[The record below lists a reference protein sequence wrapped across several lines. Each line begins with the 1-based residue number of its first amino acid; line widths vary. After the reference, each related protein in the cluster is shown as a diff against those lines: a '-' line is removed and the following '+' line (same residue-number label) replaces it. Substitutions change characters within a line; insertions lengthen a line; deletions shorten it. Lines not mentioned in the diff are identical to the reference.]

1 MGVSWLSVWA
11 GSFPFLWGRPRT
23 SRPFALFDYV
33 YTYRFVFFCPPG
45 RAGLDCPLSRE
56 ELSLA
61 KLSLP
66 GLQPQG
72 VAGFSEI
79 EFAETCFLLHSQKGF
94 SVHRHGEIHRAR
106 KRLDKE
112 AKPVRRMAVV
122 LVATAIVMAMVVM
135 AGAGPAVAQKGK
147 GKAKA
152 AQQPMPKT
160 GGVPISGVVASA
172 AVGAGVL
179 LFGGG
184 LLVRRKTR

>member
-1 MGVSWLSVWA
+1 
-11 GSFPFLWGRPRT
+11 
-23 SRPFALFDYV
+23 
-33 YTYRFVFFCPPG
+33 
-45 RAGLDCPLSRE
+45 
-56 ELSLA
+56 
-61 KLSLP
+61 
-66 GLQPQG
+66 
-72 VAGFSEI
+72 
-79 EFAETCFLLHSQKGF
+79 
-94 SVHRHGEIHRAR
+94 
-106 KRLDKE
+106 
-112 AKPVRRMAVV
+112 VRRMAVV